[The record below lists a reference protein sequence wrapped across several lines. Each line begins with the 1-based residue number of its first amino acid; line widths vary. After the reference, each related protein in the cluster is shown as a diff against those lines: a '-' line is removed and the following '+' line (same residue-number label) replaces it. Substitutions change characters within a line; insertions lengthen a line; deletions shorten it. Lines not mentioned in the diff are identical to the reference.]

1 MVDLVLNKSMYKLY
15 ILFGLLSVQ
24 ITETHKIHFWLC
36 ILWLLRW
43 LFDRFRNGTM
53 PRAGSNYISLSF
65 EDRINIVQE
74 LLLVYNDNK
83 LPRGKLV
90 EVANNF
96 RVHASTISRIWQRA
110 LQSRQNITLITLL
123 ELSRGNFFV
132 AGPLFTM
139 GTTLQLPLSWFPY
152 KRSTN
157 ISWFK
162 CSSQCTS
169 NNSSSNYH

>member
-1 MVDLVLNKSMYKLY
+1 
-15 ILFGLLSVQ
+15 
-24 ITETHKIHFWLC
+24 
-36 ILWLLRW
+36 
-43 LFDRFRNGTM
+43 M

-110 LQSRQNITLITLL
+110 LQARQNDT
-123 ELSRGNFFV
+123 
-132 AGPLFTM
+132 
-139 GTTLQLPLSWFPY
+139 
-152 KRSTN
+152 
-157 ISWFK
+157 
-162 CSSQCTS
+162 
-169 NNSSSNYH
+169 NNSPGALGKMIRHVILD